1 MVTSAL
7 TTCALFAAVILTVA
21 LVVVPKVTGGMSL
34 TVLTGS
40 MRPGINPGDVVVTR
54 GVDTAQAANLNIGDV
69 ITFLPYPDDPT
80 LVTHRIIGKAIG
92 ASGVSFITQGDNNN
106 VADSWGP
113 VHDFQVRGDV
123 LYVVPKVGWARQWV
137 GQAGPWLV
145 PGVGV
150 VLILVGVVSVITS
163 ARRRSE
169 PSSDDETDVDP
180 DDELDSD
187 EEITHDA
194 LVEVAAPR
202 RADWGV
208 T

>member
-1 MVTSAL
+1 MVASAL

-54 GVDTAQAANLNIGDV
+54 GVDTQQAASLNIGDV

-80 LVTHRIIGKAIG
+80 LVTHRIIAKSVG

-113 VHDFQVRGDV
+113 VHDFQVRGNV

-150 VLILVGVVSVITS
+150 LLIGVGIVSVVTS
-163 ARRRSE
+163 RRRPDE
-169 PSSDDETDVDP
+169 PDLDPQDP
-180 DDELDSD
+180 DDDG
-187 EEITHDA
+187 DA
-194 LVEVAAPR
+194 LPR
-202 RADWGV
+202 RADWGA

>member
-1 MVTSAL
+1 MVASAL

-54 GVDTAQAANLNIGDV
+54 GVDTQQAASLNIGDV

-80 LVTHRIIGKAIG
+80 LVTHRIIAKSVG
-92 ASGVSFITQGDNNN
+92 AAGVSFITQGDNNN

-113 VHDFQVRGDV
+113 VHDFQVRGNV

-150 VLILVGVVSVITS
+150 LLIGVGIVSVVTS
-163 ARRRSE
+163 RRRPDE
-169 PSSDDETDVDP
+169 PDLDPDEEDP
-180 DDELDSD
+180 DDGG
-187 EEITHDA
+187 DA
-194 LVEVAAPR
+194 PPR
-202 RADWGV
+202 RADWGA